1 MSILSKMDKIDKLDN
16 FIFKG
21 LITMATF
28 TATEAKQN
36 FGKLADTA
44 LIQPVT
50 ITRQGRVI
58 LEVMTPQEK
67 EKMIQERVKELAF
80 AQFIEDAEKANAH
93 FKETG
98 LHTTHDEMKAWAK
111 SLSINPNAK
120 PPVCHK

>member
-1 MSILSKMDKIDKLDN
+1 
-16 FIFKG
+16 
-21 LITMATF
+21 MATF

-67 EKMIQERVKELAF
+67 EKMIQERVRELAF
-80 AQFIEDAEKANAH
+80 AQFIEDAEKANEH
-93 FKETG
+93 FQKTG

-111 SLSINPNAK
+111 SLSINPNATL
-120 PPVCHK
+120 PVCHK